1 MEQEP
6 IQSTP
11 PNTPKALPGPWP
23 WYVLL
28 IIGFALTGF
37 FPWLMVSYAL
47 YQREKKR
54 TAILSF
60 FVNLVLFFA
69 FSWVLLKS
77 SVVWWWIGSFTYL
90 FNVIWTLAAWLFQ
103 RKTLGP
109 AAKRYILNEWK
120 AWITPVLIGI
130 ILGACMATIFSTFP
144 AAQNRMEMMR
154 TRDTLERET
163 ILWDFF
169 MYIPL
174 GIMIGGLL
182 GFWWAREHKQ
192 FRVSHVIT
200 FLSAFTLTFTFWI
213 LLGFFL
219 LFLIHKGVLIGES
232 NYVLSSAWN
241 LIPPRIAGFRK
252 TLLQIQTF
260 NFSALLVVP
269 LLFGAVSRIRDFG
282 KRVLLIPLTFICIF
296 PMIFIEDTW
305 WNSIQDQIIYEM
317 SSPDSQTREAAHEW
331 AEILLKRYPNHL
343 QWPKIAEDLA
353 QYYYHEGKYEKSR
366 ILYQHIVDRY
376 HDSNQWYWNVGYA
389 RTALSSSDFGTPS
402 SKTAL
407 EIPVV
412 DYENYLT
419 PNWMALLSLIRYW
432 EGQEIAESEIKIRL
446 KDFSIS
452 DDRID
457 LNSLN
462 NFVELDDAAR
472 NLGYEVLIL
481 PANLADVKALIS
493 AGIPVIHRRYTSF
506 YLLFG
511 FDESRAVV
519 REYSFDKLSRR
530 LQNEARKE
538 TKEILAI
545 EEEGR
550 GESRKRLA
558 RIANEVYNEHSATFW
573 ENAITRYTGPLMAI
587 VFPAEKTDLVVTT
600 LNIPLDTL
608 KRESDGYLA
617 TLIGLSYL
625 NHVDPVQAVEW
636 AKIGTEYSND
646 PLPLYV
652 AHLAKLLWESRDTK
666 IKSTLRLQDQ
676 FPELAQIF
684 VYFNEE
690 KNRAFLQSAALRF
703 KTDIDTT
710 TFPWFILDT
719 YIPMLDRNNPND
731 FDLIIKLMKK
741 KISIN
746 PASRN
751 YWSFLAKTYEW
762 AGDIPGMVEALKGV
776 ISADPVDF
784 DAKLRLAYGYV
795 VLEQYADA
803 KSILETTG
811 VGEIKYDADY
821 PFCLGAIAE
830 WEGNV
835 EDALQNYEIAIEMRR
850 YKPIYFLKYGKLLL
864 QEGQKENAKKALK
877 WAARIDAGEEIQ
889 QEAEK
894 ILATM

>member
-11 PNTPKALPGPWP
+11 PNTPKALFGPWP
-23 WYVLL
+23 WYILL
-28 IIGFALTGF
+28 VTGFALTGF
-37 FPWLMVSYAL
+37 FPWLMVSYAF

-60 FVNLVLFFA
+60 FVNLILFFA

-77 SVVWWWIGSFTYL
+77 SVVWWWIVSFSYL
-90 FNVIWTLAAWLFQ
+90 FSVAWALTAWIFQ
-103 RKTLGP
+103 RKTLGS
-109 AAKRYILNEWK
+109 AARRYVLSECK
-120 AWITPVLIGI
+120 TWITPVLIGVI
-130 ILGACMATIFSTFP
+130 MGMCMATAFAIIP
-144 AAQNRMEMMR
+144 ADQNRAKMMG
-154 TRDTLERET
+154 TRDSLERET

-169 MYIPL
+169 MYIPA
-174 GIMIGGLL
+174 GVVIGGFL
-182 GFWWAREHKQ
+182 GFWWAGEREQ
-192 FRVSHVIT
+192 FRASHVIT
-200 FLSAFTLTFTFWI
+200 FLSALTLTFLLLVFFI
-213 LLGFFL
+213 LFL
-219 LFLIHKGVLIGES
+219 FFLIHRGTLEYMLIFSPEWS
-232 NYVLSSAWN
+232 VLSPW
-241 LIPPRIAGFRK
+241 IKGFPK
-252 TLLQIQTF
+252 ILHQIQGFDVIPTLF
-260 NFSALLVVP
+260 VIS

-282 KRVLLIPLTFICIF
+282 KRALLIPLMFSCLLPKVF
-296 PMIFIEDTW
+296 VEDWW
-305 WNSIQDQIIYEM
+305 WNGIQDQIIYEM

-353 QYYYHEGKYEKSR
+353 QYYYHEGTYEKSR

-389 RTALSSSDFGTPS
+389 RTALSSPDFGTPS
-402 SKTAL
+402 SETAL

-419 PNWMALLSLIRYW
+419 PNWMVLLSLIRYW
-432 EGQEIAESEIKIRL
+432 EGQDIAESEIKIRL
-446 KDFSIS
+446 KDLSMS
-452 DDRID
+452 DDLIE
-457 LNSLN
+457 LNSLG
-462 NFVELDDAAR
+462 NFVELDDAAQ
-472 NLGYEVLIL
+472 NLGYNVLIL

-493 AGIPVIHRRYTSF
+493 GRIPVIHRRYSSF
-506 YLLFG
+506 HLLFG
-511 FDESRAVV
+511 FDESQAVV

-538 TKEILAI
+538 AKEILAI

-550 GESRKRLA
+550 GESKKRLA
-558 RIANEVYNEHSATFW
+558 RIANEIYNEHSVVFW
-573 ENAITRYTGPLMAI
+573 ENTVMRYTGPLIAI

-608 KRESDGYLA
+608 KRKSEGYLS
-617 TLIGLSYL
+617 TFIGLSYL

-636 AKIGTEYSND
+636 AKIGMAYSND

-684 VYFNEE
+684 AYFNEE
-690 KNRAFLQSAALRF
+690 KNRAFLESAALRF

-719 YIPMLDRNNPND
+719 YISMLDRNNPND

-746 PASRN
+746 PANQS
-751 YWSFLAKTYEW
+751 YWSFLADTYEW
-762 AGDIPGMVEALKGV
+762 TGDIPGMIAALKGE
-776 ISADPVDF
+776 ISSNPMDF
-784 DAKLRLAYGYV
+784 EAKLRLAYGHV
-795 VLEQYADA
+795 VSEQYADA
-803 KSILETTG
+803 KSVLETID
-811 VGEIKYDADY
+811 VGESKYDADY
-821 PFCLGAIAE
+821 LFCLGAIAE

-835 EDALQNYEIAIEMRR
+835 EDALQKYEIAIEMRR
-850 YKPIYFLKYGKLLL
+850 YKPMYFLKYGKLLL
-864 QEGQKENAKKALK
+864 QEGQKETAKKTLE
-877 WAARIDAGEEIQ
+877 WAARIDASEQIK

-894 ILATM
+894 LLSNM